1 MPQASFLERIP
12 HDPDCVMALV
22 TDVERYPDFIPAMA
36 ALRKTRDLPDGFEA
50 EAMIAYKGIRETF
63 GSRVRIDAEDRTV
76 RVEKSQRGGPVKGLQ
91 NTWVFHALSDGSTLV
106 DFHVD
111 VRLVF
116 PLEGLLRQKF
126 DKAKTVIKDV
136 FIGQAE
142 QHCPRVGLSRDKLDL
157 PAEMAALGLSG
168 SDRLA

>member
-1 MPQASFLERIP
+1 MPSTSFLERIP
-12 HDPDCVMALV
+12 HAPDCVMSLV

-50 EAMIAYKGIRETF
+50 EAVISYKGISETF
-63 GSRVRIDAEDRTV
+63 GSRVKLDPDARTV
-76 RVEKSQRGGPVKGLQ
+76 SVVKSQRGGPVKSL
-91 NTWVFHALSDGSTLV
+91 NNRWAFHELSDGSTLV

-126 DKAKTVIKDV
+126 DKAKTVIRDV

-142 QHCPRVGLSRDKLDL
+142 AHCPRVGLSRDKIDL
-157 PAEMAALGLSG
+157 SAEMAALGLESRDG
-168 SDRLA
+168 FV